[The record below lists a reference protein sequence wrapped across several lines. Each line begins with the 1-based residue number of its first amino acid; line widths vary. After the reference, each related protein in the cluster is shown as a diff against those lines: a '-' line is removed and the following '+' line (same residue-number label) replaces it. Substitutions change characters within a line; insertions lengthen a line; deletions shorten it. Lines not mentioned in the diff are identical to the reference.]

1 MEDFYSY
8 RPSEGHGLKYNP
20 LPTIIGPRPIAWIS
34 SISPN
39 GIFNLAPYS
48 FFNLFNYTPPI
59 IGFSSVGYKDS
70 LRNIE
75 ASKDFVC
82 NIIDASLVDK
92 MNQTSAPLAYEVSEF
107 EDCGVNHFSS
117 DLVQSPRVLEAKV
130 SLECK
135 LSKII
140 QLSDS
145 KGVATEAW
153 MVLAEVV
160 QVHINQKIIKDG
172 VMDLEVF
179 RHILRGGGKSEY
191 YEVGVENIFNVDRP
205 KKPLH
210 KPI

>member
-8 RPSEGHGLKYNP
+8 RPSDGHGLKYNP

-34 SISPN
+34 SISPR
-39 GIFNLAPYS
+39 GILNLAPYS
-48 FFNLFNYTPPI
+48 FFNLFNYAPPI

-82 NIIDASLVDK
+82 NIIDSSLVSQ
-92 MNQTSAPLAYEVSEF
+92 MNQTSAPLAYEESEF
-107 EDCGVNHFSS
+107 DDCGLNDFSS
-117 DLVQSPRVLEAKV
+117 DIVKSPRVLQAKI

-140 QLSDS
+140 QLSDAR
-145 KGVATEAW
+145 GIPTETW

-160 QVHINQKIIKDG
+160 QVHINKKIIKNG
-172 VMDLEVF
+172 VINLEVF
-179 RHILRGGGKSEY
+179 RQILRGGGKSEY
-191 YEVGVENIFNVDRP
+191 YEVGVENIFNLDRP
-205 KKPLH
+205 KVF
-210 KPI
+210 